1 MRREKKHHFA
11 LTHLTDIF
19 ERIVR
24 IEIEIVEEKKHA
36 VNTLN
41 MRRKKKLKTRTTKI
55 E

>member
-1 MRREKKHHFA
+1 MNETKKKHHFA

-41 MRRKKKLKTRTTKI
+41 MRRKKI
-55 E
+55 ENKNNKN